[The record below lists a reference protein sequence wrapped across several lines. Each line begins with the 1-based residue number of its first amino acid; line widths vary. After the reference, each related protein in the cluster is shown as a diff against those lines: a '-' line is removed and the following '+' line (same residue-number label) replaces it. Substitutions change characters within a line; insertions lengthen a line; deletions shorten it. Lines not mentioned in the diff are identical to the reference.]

1 MATRPVHT
9 INVMEHC
16 RVSPPAGSVAE
27 TSLPLTFFDL
37 IWLRV
42 NVVVR
47 SVSFF
52 ELSDCKVQTHLPY
65 SKQSLS
71 LALQRFYPLAG
82 ALRLSPQTGE
92 YEIHYTDGD
101 SVPLTV
107 VESDSDFYELVMD
120 HPRDMAE
127 FLPLVAELPASDLIS
142 LQLTVITDS
151 GFSIG
156 LAVPHVVADGHG
168 IMNFMRHWG
177 SICRLGHE
185 SDSMSLLLPLHDRA
199 LIPDP
204 NGLKRIFLD
213 HVKMAMAKQGQ
224 NQQNLWPV
232 QAQSQHMV
240 RATFVLTRAKIE
252 ELRQRVTMA
261 REGIMEEGGEKKP
274 IHVSSFV
281 LMCARVWVCLTKAR
295 AVEGDQMVLF
305 GFGVDCRGRM
315 RMAQPIPATYFGNC
329 VTMCIVSARGS
340 DIAMGDDADGGG
352 GARFMAACEAISG
365 AIQRFDDDDGVLGR
379 SDGWFR
385 RLLSIMEAGERII
398 SVAGS
403 PRLGFYD
410 MDFGSGRPSKVVVTS
425 IEQRGGISLAE
436 SRDDAGR
443 GLEVGVALPKH
454 EMEQF
459 TYYYD
464 KGLKNY

>member
-52 ELSDCKVQTHLPY
+52 EL
-65 SKQSLS
+65 
-71 LALQRFYPLAG
+71 
-82 ALRLSPQTGE
+82 
-92 YEIHYTDGD
+92 
-101 SVPLTV
+101 
-107 VESDSDFYELVMD
+107 
-120 HPRDMAE
+120 
-127 FLPLVAELPASDLIS
+127 
-142 LQLTVITDS
+142 
-151 GFSIG
+151 
-156 LAVPHVVADGHG
+156 
-168 IMNFMRHWG
+168 
-177 SICRLGHE
+177 
-185 SDSMSLLLPLHDRA
+185 
-199 LIPDP
+199 
-204 NGLKRIFLD
+204 
-213 HVKMAMAKQGQ
+213 
-224 NQQNLWPV
+224 
-232 QAQSQHMV
+232 
-240 RATFVLTRAKIE
+240 
-252 ELRQRVTMA
+252 
-261 REGIMEEGGEKKP
+261 
-274 IHVSSFV
+274 
-281 LMCARVWVCLTKAR
+281 
-295 AVEGDQMVLF
+295 
-305 GFGVDCRGRM
+305 
-315 RMAQPIPATYFGNC
+315 
-329 VTMCIVSARGS
+329 
-340 DIAMGDDADGGG
+340 
-352 GARFMAACEAISG
+352 FMAACEAISG